1 MLLATQWRIVMIA
14 TGDNKMSENRK
25 LLIVDDDPGIRAQLK
40 WGFDDFEVHTAEDR
54 YHALEQFNK
63 YQPPVVTLDLGLP
76 PDEEGTQEGFAIL
89 KLILDKAPET
99 KVVIVSGSADSS
111 SAKRAVD
118 SGAFE
123 FYPKPVDIDQLN
135 QIVERAYQSFKKY
148 RKL

>member
-1 MLLATQWRIVMIA
+1 
-14 TGDNKMSENRK
+14 MSENRK
-25 LLIVDDDPGIRAQLK
+25 LLIVDDDPGMRTQLK
-40 WGFDDFEVHTAEDR
+40 WGFEGFEVHTAEDR
-54 YHALEQFNK
+54 NHALEQFNK

-76 PDEEGTQEGFAIL
+76 PDEDGTQEGFAIL

-99 KVVIVSGSADSS
+99 KVVVVSGAADKT

-135 QIVERAYQSFKKY
+135 QIVERAYQSYKESHKS
-148 RKL
+148 

>member
-1 MLLATQWRIVMIA
+1 
-14 TGDNKMSENRK
+14 MSDNRK
-25 LLIVDDDPGIRAQLK
+25 LLIVDDDPGMRSQLK
-40 WGFDDFEVHTAEDR
+40 WGFNGFEVHTAEDR
-54 YHALEQFNK
+54 DNALAQFNK
-63 YQPPVVTLDLGLP
+63 YHPPVVTLDLGLP

-99 KVVIVSGSADSS
+99 KVVVVSGAADTT

-123 FYPKPVDIDQLN
+123 FYPKPVDIEQLN
-135 QIVERAYQSFKKY
+135 QIVERAYQSFKKN